1 MTSVSHCLLLQ
12 EQIVRKSKS
21 VCKIQM
27 VLVLGTRCC
36 QRTDLDPLK
45 LVNILSVCQTVLQQG
60 WERMSEHCLGAGN
73 MSLLMCCTVIS
84 ILESHSE
91 QNPFVEEIWLVKQLT
106 IFSDEFNTA
115 KPVNYINST
124 LAESFLFFFFFP
136 KSIILHECDFPVM
149 SILRICSSKLCFQY
163 SS

>member
-45 LVNILSVCQTVLQQG
+45 WVNILSVCQTVLQQG

-84 ILESHSE
+84 ILVSHSE
-91 QNPFVEEIWLVKQLT
+91 QTPFIEEIWLVKQLT

-124 LAESFLFFFFFP
+124 LAESFFFFFQ